1 MSHKKSRDKTGK
13 EEYSTDTDDSADSDT
28 SRSEESDEDSATC
41 RSVDGLTK
49 RVEKLDVSDKQTIL
63 DTMWN
68 TVLNHGYGYSDL
80 GGSLASDTYLVCKI
94 DTVPKP
100 IIQKNDEG
108 GKHAEEKLMDKLE
121 KSTTATEQFT
131 VYINNS
137 PCAACAG
144 ILETY
149 LEKNKGIHL
158 TLYVTHLYNIK
169 RKSCQ
174 DRAEKENEGHLKY
187 IGNNDHAANYQ
198 GLRDLMKMGDNRC
211 KIEAF
216 TEDVW
221 RELHE
226 VMGLTED
233 CKQRMKKYDN
243 KITDP
248 KNKKKS
254 HDRSRKSEDSN
265 IKSDLEHIEA
275 NDPWHGIPRKK

>member
-1 MSHKKSRDKTGK
+1 
-13 EEYSTDTDDSADSDT
+13 
-28 SRSEESDEDSATC
+28 
-41 RSVDGLTK
+41 
-49 RVEKLDVSDKQTIL
+49 
-63 DTMWN
+63 MWN
-68 TVLNHGYGYSDL
+68 TVLNHRYGYSDL
-80 GGSLASDTYLVCKI
+80 GGKLARDTYLVCKI

-100 IIQKNDEG
+100 IIIENDKG
-108 GKHAEEKLMDKLE
+108 GKHAEQILIDYLKNKTPT
-121 KSTTATEQFT
+121 KKVT

-137 PCAACAG
+137 PCAACAD
-144 ILETY
+144 ILKTY

-174 DRAEKENEGHLKY
+174 DSADKKNEGHMKC
-187 IGNNDHAANYQ
+187 IGNKEHEDNYQ
-198 GLRDLMKMGDNRC
+198 GLRDLMNLGDNRC

-226 VMGLTED
+226 VMGLTKD
-233 CKQRMKKYDN
+233 CKQRMKKYDT

-248 KNKKKS
+248 KNKIKS

-265 IKSDLEHIEA
+265 IKRDLEHIEA
-275 NDPWHGIPRKK
+275 NADPWHGIPRKE